1 MKKND
6 KFIGDLLAQFDM
18 KFNKIDNH
26 EDPKFVEPRKKESLE
41 IKLKK
46 AERERQKVQK
56 LGPEQSK
63 KLHWK
68 KAMDKANG
76 LKVKDDPKLLKKAI
90 KKRDDLKN
98 RHRKKWQERV
108 EKQQAAKGAKKT
120 KKGKKSSMKKSGPS
134 KTKKPIKANKKK

>member
-18 KFNKIDNH
+18 KFNKIDEH
-26 EDPKFVEPRKKESLE
+26 KDPKFVEPRKKESLE

-46 AERERQKVQK
+46 AEREREKVK
-56 LGPEQSK
+56 KMDPEQAK

-68 KAMDKANG
+68 KAMDKASG
-76 LKVKDDPKLLKKAI
+76 MKVKDDPKLLKKAI

-108 EKQQAAKGAKKT
+108 EKQQTAKNAKKSNKPKKSM
-120 KKGKKSSMKKSGPS
+120 KKGKKPMK
-134 KTKKPIKANKKK
+134 TNKK